1 MTNFFSILII
11 LLFLTNCSGKKLTFD
26 QNGKIQKLGIPKKI
40 EYFKHEGKAF
50 QYAKNAM
57 FVITDKKELMSI
69 MNEIQNADNPELW
82 KGAGWDKIRIHFTD
96 TILNINTNNKKIGT
110 SASGTFYD
118 LKKDNFITKRMNEK

>member
-1 MTNFFSILII
+1 MTNSFSILII
-11 LLFLTNCSGKKLTFD
+11 LLLLTNCSGKKLTFD

-50 QYAKNAM
+50 QYAENAM

-110 SASGTFYD
+110 STSGTFYD